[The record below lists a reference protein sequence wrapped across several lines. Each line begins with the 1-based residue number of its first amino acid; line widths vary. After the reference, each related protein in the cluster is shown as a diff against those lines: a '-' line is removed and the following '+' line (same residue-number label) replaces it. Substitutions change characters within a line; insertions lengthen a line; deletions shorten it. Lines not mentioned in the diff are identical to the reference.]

1 MIATESPPQ
10 ATILVV
16 EDNVDLNMAIC
27 EILESFEFNVFSS
40 KDGFEARDWLQENRP
55 DMILCDI
62 MMPGMDGY
70 TLLRHARADHKLRTL
85 PFIFLTARTS
95 VADRRKA
102 KEIGIEDYLTKPVD
116 SSDLLAAINNALRR
130 QEIMQDEMQQQM
142 NALRDRI
149 VGILQHE
156 FRTPLTFVLGY
167 AEYLLDVTSGEFS
180 VAELRTSANAILD
193 GGRRLQQLIET
204 FLLLAELQNRELKQE
219 EITRAQAINLLR
231 DTAQEYQQQAT
242 DAGLT
247 IELSEANDDMYA
259 LVDAEMVREALR
271 RLTDNAIRYRRPD
284 SRKIWFSV
292 EPVHTATHVG
302 LRIKDESR
310 GIAAEQV
317 ATYATPFVQADRD
330 NRTEPGAGLS
340 LALIRHVAHLHG
352 GSLEVESEEGVG
364 STFTLWLPLAMEGD
378 IPVEPSAVDAAPPAG
393 DAA

>member
-1 MIATESPPQ
+1 MSITQSPSQ

-27 EILESFEFNVFSS
+27 EILESFNFEVNSS
-40 KDGFEARDWLQENRP
+40 KDGYAALEWLKDHTP

-70 TLLRHARADHKLRTL
+70 TLLKHARADAKLRTL

-95 VADRRKA
+95 VTDRRRA

-116 SSDLLAAINNALRR
+116 SNDLIAAINNALRR
-130 QEIMQDEMQQQM
+130 RQIMQAEMQEQM

-167 AEYLLDVTSGEFS
+167 AEYLLDVTKGDFN
-180 VAELRTSANAILD
+180 VDELRTSASAILD

-204 FLLLAELQNRELKQE
+204 FLLLAELQNRQLDSNEIGKVQAYQLLTDLDKEFGPRIQE
-219 EITRAQAINLLR
+219 
-231 DTAQEYQQQAT
+231 
-242 DAGLT
+242 AGLQV
-247 IELSEANDDMYA
+247 ELGSQQKEVYLYA
-259 LVDAEMVREALR
+259 DTEMVREALR
-271 RLTDNAIRYRRPD
+271 RLMDNAIRYRRAG
-284 SRKIWFSV
+284 SATIWLSV
-292 EPVHTATHVG
+292 EIASTSTYVG
-302 LRIKDESR
+302 LRIRDEGA
-310 GIAAEQV
+310 GIPAEQV
-317 ATYATPFVQADRD
+317 QSYATAFQQHDRD

-352 GSLEVESEEGVG
+352 GSLEIDSEYGVG
-364 STFTLWLPLAMEGD
+364 SAFTLWLP
-378 IPVEPSAVDAAPPAG
+378 IAVQD
-393 DAA
+393 DEI